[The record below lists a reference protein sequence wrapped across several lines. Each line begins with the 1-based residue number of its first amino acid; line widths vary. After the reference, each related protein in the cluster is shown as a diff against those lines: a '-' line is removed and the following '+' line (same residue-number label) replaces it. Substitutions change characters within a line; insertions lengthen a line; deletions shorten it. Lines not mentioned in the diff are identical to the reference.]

1 MTRPEFDLLYPGHTR
16 AKSDFSTNTNES
28 ITSRPFATDTN
39 HAASQLNNEDTHQ
52 GDDDSGLLLEA
63 YVHRSRSEE
72 LEKRLNLLQGAHF
85 SATTDLQAR

>member
-28 ITSRPFATDTN
+28 ITSRPSATDTN
-39 HAASQLNNEDTHQ
+39 HAPPPTHQ

-72 LEKRLNLLQGAHF
+72 LEKRLNVLQGAHF

>member
-1 MTRPEFDLLYPGHTR
+1 MTRPEFNLLYPGHTR
-16 AKSDFSTNTNES
+16 ANNES
-28 ITSRPFATDTN
+28 ITSRPSATDTN
-39 HAASQLNNEDTHQ
+39 HTGASQLNEDNHL
-52 GDDDSGLLLEA
+52 GDNDSSLLLEA

>member
-1 MTRPEFDLLYPGHTR
+1 MTRPEFDLLYHTR
-16 AKSDFSTNTNES
+16 AKSDFSTTHNES
-28 ITSRPFATDTN
+28 TTTSRPSATDTY
-39 HAASQLNNEDTHQ
+39 HAASQLNNEDNHQ
-52 GDDDSGLLLEA
+52 GDDDSSLLLEA

>member
-1 MTRPEFDLLYPGHTR
+1 MLYPGHTR
-16 AKSDFSTNTNES
+16 ANNES
-28 ITSRPFATDTN
+28 ITSRPSATDTN
-39 HAASQLNNEDTHQ
+39 HTGASQLNEDN
-52 GDDDSGLLLEA
+52 DDSGLLLEA